1 MNKKFLYEDNDNDS
15 LAELNIKRYNNKNNK
30 TKEI

>member
-1 MNKKFLYEDNDNDS
+1 MNKNFLYEDNDNDS